1 MRFARSSHSLAVTA
15 ILAAATTLTACGDDG
30 DSGTSG
36 SSAKAGRAK
45 PAADP
50 LVRVSEAEF
59 SLRPATS
66 HVRAGTVTFD
76 VADRGKIKHEFVVL
90 RTPKKADDLL
100 KGKEADET
108 GAVDEIEDIAPGAA
122 ERLTL
127 HLKPGHYALI
137 CNLPG
142 HYFHDGKPGMLADLT
157 VA

>member
-15 ILAAATTLTACGDDG
+15 VLAAA
-30 DSGTSG
+30 
-36 SSAKAGRAK
+36 
-45 PAADP
+45 
-50 LVRVSEAEF
+50 
-59 SLRPATS
+59 
-66 HVRAGTVTFD
+66 
-76 VADRGKIKHEFVVL
+76 
-90 RTPKKADDLL
+90 L

-127 HLKPGHYALI
+127 HLEPGHYALI

-142 HYFHDGKPGMLADLT
+142 HYFHDGKPGMLADVT